1 MTSRR
6 PSIGIFLARPDRTFY
21 MAEKLRQRGFSVV
34 HYNTVGYNGDP
45 YVKISRRS
53 TAALAHLLLR
63 TNHDIYFTS
72 IGFVPVFC
80 LYLNRLLRG
89 KPYVYNATGAKW
101 AMFADRA
108 KGRPFSQFFEHKLYP
123 FLLSRVFGGASRI
136 VCNSHFLES
145 TLAQYY
151 PQYKARLLTIYNGI
165 EFERYSSGRRRTIPG
180 VHENEMILLCVT
192 ALNFEN
198 KSKGIGL
205 VIDAFG
211 QVHAHRKTVKLVIA
225 AKTSNRL
232 HQAWAEDYLKSKPWR
247 DSVVLF
253 YNREDIPNLLASSD
267 VFVYAT
273 PHNSNDSL
281 PRALLEAQSAGL
293 PVVTTDTSGCPE
305 IVRDG
310 MTGFVVPYETEAMAE
325 KIMQLIDNSQLRRE
339 LGRTAQQW
347 IAQVFNWDQMADQ
360 YAKVFLEIAG

>member
-1 MTSRR
+1 MPEFGLNSWTTGDKSSALTDIRAAAAAGYR
-6 PSIGIFLARPDRTFY
+6 HVELRDWKLEQHLAAGGSIAELRDRAADAGLTVLSVNTLDAATLQDGPKLEALVERCRQLAAWAAALGCPQIIVGPSYLGEAKRDPALIRDR
-21 MAEKLRQRGFSVV
+21 SV
-34 HYNTVGYNGDP
+34 
-45 YVKISRRS
+45 
-53 TAALAHLLLR
+53 AALARYAAVAAEHGVR
-63 TNHDIYFTS
+63 VAFEYHGYAACS
-72 IGFVPVFC
+72 INN
-80 LYLNRLLRG
+80 LSD
-89 KPYVYNATGAKW
+89 A
-101 AMFADRA
+101 RA
-108 KGRPFSQFFEHKLYP
+108 VLDALGDP
-123 FLLSRVFGGASRI
+123 RV
-136 VCNSHFLES
+136 
-145 TLAQYY
+145 
-151 PQYKARLLTIYNGI
+151 
-165 EFERYSSGRRRTIPG
+165 
-180 VHENEMILLCVT
+180 
-192 ALNFEN
+192 
-198 KSKGIGL
+198 GL

-293 PVVTTDTSGCPE
+293 PVVTTDTTGCPE

-325 KIMQLIDNSQLRRE
+325 RIMQLIDNSQLRRE